1 MEMKEKREKLKE
13 LLKRFVDEKK
23 LEDLVDELLKDVRY
37 DDVDDDVTMLDVVNT
52 FANYGVKTKSDEEL
66 MALTMAV
73 SDILR
78 D

>member
-1 MEMKEKREKLKE
+1 MKEKREKLKE